1 MNHYV
6 AIKLKPSSGPITEPQ
21 ALTQHFEATGSLMT
35 ALSGLLA
42 TDSGHTIALEFASHL
57 QKLSII
63 VTGPEE
69 WQPQLINL
77 LYAAFPTAEL
87 EAQDHPPKLPDGE
100 LAAADVQFAPADK
113 PIRNQDLSG
122 GDPLA
127 TLLEVLSALPEG
139 HHLSVKL
146 VLGSTNGKP
155 PLAARLLNGL
165 GDLML
170 DSARHA
176 LSVPASE
183 SKDQNEPDDKDKAET
198 AQLRANL
205 RLFAVAP
212 SSDAAAALVRRASG
226 AYHGLAIPG
235 ETSVRYQP
243 SRRPPTGPT

>member
-100 LAAADVQFAPADK
+100 LAAADVQFAPHWCAAPRE
-113 PIRNQDLSG
+113 PI
-122 GDPLA
+122 
-127 TLLEVLSALPEG
+127 
-139 HHLSVKL
+139 
-146 VLGSTNGKP
+146 
-155 PLAARLLNGL
+155 
-165 GDLML
+165 
-170 DSARHA
+170 
-176 LSVPASE
+176 
-183 SKDQNEPDDKDKAET
+183 T
-198 AQLRANL
+198 AW
-205 RLFAVAP
+205 
-212 SSDAAAALVRRASG
+212 
-226 AYHGLAIPG
+226 
-235 ETSVRYQP
+235 P
-243 SRRPPTGPT
+243 SRVKPACATNPPAGRAHYWPPPTGPT